1 MMFRH
6 RANNFFFFKKNLVN
20 FVSLKR
26 DINKVQSYGGKYD
39 AKRHIA
45 DKAIILLTPTNL
57 CFWED

>member
-6 RANNFFFFKKNLVN
+6 KGGSLFFFKKNLVD
-20 FVSLKR
+20 FVRLEQ
-26 DINKVQSYGGKYD
+26 NEVQSYGSNYD